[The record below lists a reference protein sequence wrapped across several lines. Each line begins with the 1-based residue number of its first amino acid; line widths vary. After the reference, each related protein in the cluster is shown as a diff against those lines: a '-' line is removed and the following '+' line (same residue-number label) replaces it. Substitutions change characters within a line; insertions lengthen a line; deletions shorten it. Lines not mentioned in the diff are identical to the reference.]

1 LAETR
6 KAEALVEKRDAFFSA
21 AEKRIEYI
29 TIGAGALAAILAAF
43 LWGAKAGG
51 SLAAG
56 AALSWLN
63 FRWMKQGVD
72 ALVPLASAQSGAEK
86 VRIPKKV
93 YLKFLGRYALL
104 LVVAYVILS
113 RLRLPARFL
122 IAGLFAVVAA
132 VMLEL
137 IFELFAFGSARTE
150 ES

>member
-1 LAETR
+1 MD
-6 KAEALVEKRDAFFSA
+6 KGDAFYEA
-21 AEKRIEYI
+21 AEKRIEYL
-29 TIGAGALAAILAAF
+29 TIGAGVASALIAVL
-43 LWGAKAGG
+43 LWGAKAGA

-63 FRWMKQGVD
+63 FRWLKQGVG
-72 ALVPLASAQSGAEK
+72 ALIPLATAQTGAEK

-113 RLRLPARFL
+113 RLRLPAIFL

-132 VMLEL
+132 VILEM
-137 IFELFAFGSARTE
+137 IFELFGAVRGFRTG

>member
-1 LAETR
+1 MR
-6 KAEALVEKRDAFFSA
+6 KAGAVVHKDDAFYASA
-21 AEKRIEYI
+21 ERRIEYL
-29 TIGAGALAAILAAF
+29 TIGTGAAAALVAGF

-63 FRWMKQGVD
+63 YRWMKQGVG
-72 ALVPLASAQSGAEK
+72 ALIPLATAQVGVEK
-86 VRIPKKV
+86 VKIPKSV
-93 YLKFLGRYALL
+93 YFKFLGRYALL
-104 LVVAYVILS
+104 LVAAYAILS
-113 RLRLPARFL
+113 RLRLPAVFL

-137 IFELFAFGSARTE
+137 VFELFGGGGSERTD

>member
-1 LAETR
+1 MD
-6 KAEALVEKRDAFFSA
+6 KGDAFYAS
-21 AEKRIEYI
+21 AEKRIEYL
-29 TIGAGALAAILAAF
+29 TIGAGILATVLVAIF
-43 LWGAKAGG
+43 WGARSAA

-63 FRWMKQGVD
+63 FRWMKQGIG
-72 ALVPLASAQSGAEK
+72 ALIPLATAQAGAEK

-93 YLKFLGRYALL
+93 YFKFLGRYALL

-113 RLRLPARFL
+113 RLRLPAVFL

-132 VMLEL
+132 VLLEL
-137 IFELFAFGSARTE
+137 IFELFGAGGSSTRTD

>member
-1 LAETR
+1 MD
-6 KAEALVEKRDAFFSA
+6 KGDAFCAS
-21 AEKRIEYI
+21 AEKRIEYL
-29 TIGAGALAAILAAF
+29 TIGTGILATVLVAIF
-43 LWGAKAGG
+43 CGAKSGA

-63 FRWMKQGVD
+63 FRWMKQGIS
-72 ALVPLASAQSGAEK
+72 ALIPLATAQADAEK

-93 YLKFLGRYALL
+93 YFKFLGRYALL

-113 RLRLPARFL
+113 RLRLPAVFL

-132 VMLEL
+132 VLMEL
-137 IFELFAFGSARTE
+137 IFELFGAGGGARTD

>member
-1 LAETR
+1 MAR
-6 KAEALVEKRDAFFSA
+6 DEAFYAA
-21 AEKRIEYI
+21 AEKRIEYL
-29 TIGAGALAAILAAF
+29 TIGAGLATAIVSLVVWGPKAA
-43 LWGAKAGG
+43 A

-63 FRWMKQGVD
+63 FRWMKQGVG
-72 ALVPLASAQSGAEK
+72 ALIPLASAQAGAEK

-104 LVVAYVILS
+104 LIVAYVILS
-113 RLRLPARFL
+113 RLRLPATFL

-132 VMLEL
+132 VLLEM
-137 IFELFAFGSARTE
+137 IFELFAGWGTPPAN

>member
-1 LAETR
+1 MD
-6 KAEALVEKRDAFFSA
+6 KGDAFYVA
-21 AEKRIEYI
+21 AERRIEYL
-29 TIGAGALAAILAAF
+29 TIGAGLITAVVSLVVWGPKAAA
-43 LWGAKAGG
+43 

-63 FRWMKQGVD
+63 FRWMKQGVT
-72 ALVPLASAQSGAEK
+72 ALVPLASAQAGAEK

-113 RLRLPARFL
+113 RLRLPATFL

-132 VMLEL
+132 VLLEM
-137 IFELFAFGSARTE
+137 IFELFAGWGGPSAS